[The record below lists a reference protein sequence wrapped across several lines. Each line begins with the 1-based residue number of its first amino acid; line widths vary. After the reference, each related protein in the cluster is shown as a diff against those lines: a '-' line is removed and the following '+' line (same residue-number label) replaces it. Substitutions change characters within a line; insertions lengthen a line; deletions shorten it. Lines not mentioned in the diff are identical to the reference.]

1 MAAARL
7 NFMWEVCVGGEK
19 RMIFCR
25 IAEII
30 EKRKMGHVTK
40 RCAQK
45 CVLPWTSYLDHE
57 GSKEEEQG
65 HSETMI

>member
-1 MAAARL
+1 
-7 NFMWEVCVGGEK
+7 
-19 RMIFCR
+19 
-25 IAEII
+25 
-30 EKRKMGHVTK
+30 MGHVTK

-57 GSKEEEQG
+57 GSKEEERG